1 MRRMVGVRTM
11 LGVFLLAACLA
22 GAARAQDTVAPA
34 DRAAIQHVI
43 TAQIEAFRHDDGTAA
58 FGFAAPRIR
67 AMFGDAPH
75 FLAMVRDAY
84 PPVYR
89 PRSVSFG
96 TLTRQDGSLVQ
107 KVELVGPDG
116 QGALAQGVLALYVM
130 EHEPDGN
137 WRIAGCSLVKSER
150 QEI

>member
-1 MRRMVGVRTM
+1 MRTM
-11 LGVFLLAACLA
+11 LGVLLLTACLA
-22 GAARAQDTVAPA
+22 GAARAQDAVAPA

-43 TAQIEAFRHDDGTAA
+43 TAQIEAFRHDDGNAA

-67 AMFGDAPH
+67 TMFGDATH

-84 PPVYR
+84 PAVYR

-96 TLTRQDGSLVQ
+96 TLTRQDGAPVQ

-116 QGALAQGVLALYVM
+116 QGALALYVM
-130 EHEPDGN
+130 EHEPDGD

>member
-1 MRRMVGVRTM
+1 MRRMVSV
-11 LGVFLLAACLA
+11 LLVAALLV
-22 GAARAQDTVAPA
+22 GPARAQDAATPA

-43 TAQIEAFRHDDGTAA
+43 NAQIEAFRHDDGDAA
-58 FGFAAPRIR
+58 FGFAAPHIK

-75 FLAMVRDAY
+75 FLAMVREAY
-84 PPVYR
+84 PAVYR

-96 TLTRQDGSLVQ
+96 TLTPQDGSLVQ

-116 QGALAQGVLALYVM
+116 QGALALYTM

-137 WRIAGCSLVKSER
+137 WRIGGCSLVKSER
-150 QEI
+150 REI

>member
-1 MRRMVGVRTM
+1 MGMRTIPGLLV
-11 LGVFLLAACLA
+11 LAACLA
-22 GAARAQDTVAPA
+22 GAVRAQGIVAPA

-43 TAQIEAFRHDDGTAA
+43 TAQIEAFRHDDGEKA
-58 FGFAAPRIR
+58 FGFAAPHIR
-67 AMFGDAPH
+67 TMFGDATH
-75 FLAMVRDAY
+75 FLAMVHDAY

-96 TLTRQDGSLVQ
+96 TLARQDGSLVQ

-116 QGALAQGVLALYVM
+116 QGALALYVM